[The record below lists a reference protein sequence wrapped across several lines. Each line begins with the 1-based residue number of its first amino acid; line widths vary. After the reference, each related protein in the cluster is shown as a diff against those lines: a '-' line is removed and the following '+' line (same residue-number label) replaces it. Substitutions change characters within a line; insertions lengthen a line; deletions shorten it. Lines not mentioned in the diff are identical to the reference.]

1 MSCED
6 WYRTGRL
13 FELSQHKVFYQ
24 REGAGP
30 ALVCLHGFPTSSWDF
45 SFLWE
50 GLIKKF
56 DCIAPDLIGLGRSS
70 KPQQTMTV
78 ALQADMVENL
88 LQKLKIDEA
97 HLFTHDLGDTVAQEL
112 LARQTEGS
120 SKVTW
125 LSCVFLNGG
134 LFPES
139 HQPRLIQ
146 VLLLTKLAP
155 LVLKFST
162 KRTFSRNM
170 KNIFSPLHPPSDDF
184 IDRSWELLC
193 EEDGLKM
200 MPLLLNYLRE
210 RESNRSRWVS
220 PLEKGVV
227 PLRLINGVLD
237 PVSGHH
243 AAKRFTEL
251 VENPDVIFLEEAGH
265 YPHVEVPEEV
275 LDHFLQFHA
284 RRPGN
289 RVYN

>member
-1 MSCED
+1 MSCEE
-6 WYRTGRL
+6 WYRTGRQL
-13 FELSQHKVFYQ
+13 ELSQYKVFYK
-24 REGAGP
+24 RDGVGP

-45 SFLWE
+45 SPVWS

-88 LQKLKIDEA
+88 LHKLNIGEA
-97 HLFTHDLGDTVAQEL
+97 HLFVHDLGDTVAQEL

-120 SKVTW
+120 SQVKW

-134 LFPES
+134 LFPET
-139 HQPRLIQ
+139 HRPRLIQ
-146 VLLLTKLAP
+146 VLLLTRLAP
-155 LVLKFST
+155 LILKFST
-162 KRTFSRNM
+162 KRTFKPNM

-184 IDRSWELLC
+184 IDQSWELLC

-210 RESNRSRWVS
+210 RESYRSRWVS
-220 PLEKGVV
+220 PLEQDIV
-227 PLRLINGVLD
+227 PMRLINGVLD
-237 PVSGHH
+237 PVSGYH

-251 VENPDVIFLEEAGH
+251 VENPDVVFLDEAGH

-275 LDHFLQFHA
+275 LEHFLQFHA
-284 RRPGN
+284 RSPGN